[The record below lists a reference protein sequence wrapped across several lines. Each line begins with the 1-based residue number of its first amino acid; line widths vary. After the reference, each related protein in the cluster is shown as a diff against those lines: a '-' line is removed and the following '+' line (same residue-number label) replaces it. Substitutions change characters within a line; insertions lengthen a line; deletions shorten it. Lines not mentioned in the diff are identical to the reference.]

1 MRLSLLALAAVLLG
15 NQIEA
20 SDNKMTYP
28 PARRS
33 DQVDMYHGVRV
44 EDAYRWLED
53 ADSPETK
60 TWVAA
65 ENALTAE
72 YLAKVPVRQRIER
85 RLTELWNFE
94 RYSSFFKAGGRYFYS
109 RNDGLQNQNV
119 LYTAPSIQGNARVL
133 LDPNGLSKDGTVA
146 LSGLS
151 VSDNGKLLAYSI
163 SRSGSDW
170 QEWRVRD
177 IETGQDLPDL
187 VSWSKFSSA
196 AWSNDNSGFY
206 YQRFAEPSSAKEL
219 TGVNEFAKLYYHR
232 LGKAQSDDS
241 LIYERPDHKD
251 WNFAGQST
259 EDGRYLIMEI
269 SKGAE
274 DKNILFYQDLK
285 TPGAK
290 VVELVSVFEGAY
302 NFLGNE
308 GSRFYFRTTAASP
321 KGRII
326 MIDVTKPARANWKD
340 IVPEQKDTLQDA
352 RMAGGML
359 TLAYLKDA
367 YSATKIYKLDGSF
380 VRDVAMPGIGTV
392 AWSSARLSDT
402 ELFYSYTSFTIP
414 SAIYHYDLK
423 TGASTL
429 ARESKLS
436 FDPATYETKQVFYNS
451 KDGTRVPMFL
461 VYKKGLTQNG
471 ANPTYLYG
479 YGGFNVSLTP
489 SFSVTIIEWM
499 ERGGLFA
506 VPNLRGGGEYGEA
519 WHEAGTKQ
527 HKQNVFDD
535 FIAAAEWLIANR
547 YTSTPK
553 LAIGGGSNGGL
564 LIGACLNQ
572 RPDLFGAAL
581 PAVGVMDMLRF
592 HKFTIGWA
600 WTVDYG
606 SPDNP
611 EDFKALRAYSP
622 LHNIRVGTKY
632 PPTLITT
639 ADHDDRVVSGHSFK
653 YAAALQHAQE
663 GPAPILI
670 RIETKA
676 GHGAGKP
683 TAKLIE
689 EAADR
694 WAFLAKALQMN

>member
-1 MRLSLLALAAVLLG
+1 MRLSLIALAAALLG

-53 ADSPETK
+53 ADSAETK
-60 TWVAA
+60 TWVTA

-94 RYSSFFKAGGRYFYS
+94 RYSGFFKAGGRYFYS

-119 LYTAPSIQGNARVL
+119 LYNAPSIQGNARVL
-133 LDPNGLSKDGTVA
+133 LDPNALSKDGTVA
-146 LSGLS
+146 LSGLA

-177 IETGQDLPDL
+177 IETGQDLSDL
-187 VSWSKFSSA
+187 ISWSKFSSA
-196 AWSNDNSGFY
+196 AWSHDNGGFY

-219 TGVNEFAKLYYHR
+219 TGVNEFAKLYYHP
-232 LGKAQSDDS
+232 LGKPQSADK

-274 DKNILFYQDLK
+274 DKNLLFYQDLK
-285 TPGAK
+285 KPGAK
-290 VVELVSVFEGAY
+290 VVELVNVFEGAY

-308 GSRFYFRTTAASP
+308 GSRFYFRTTAGSQ

-340 IVPEQKDTLQDA
+340 IVPEQKETLQDA

-367 YSATKIYKLDGSF
+367 YSATKIYKLDGAF

-392 AWSSARLSDT
+392 TWSPARLGDT
-402 ELFYSYTSFTIP
+402 ELFYSYTSFTVP

-423 TGASTL
+423 TGVSTV

-436 FDPATYETKQVFYNS
+436 FDPAVYETKQVFYNS

-461 VYKKGLTQNG
+461 VYKKGLTQSG

-479 YGGFNVSLTP
+479 YGGFNISLTP
-489 SFSVTIIEWM
+489 SFSVPIIEWM

-606 SPDNP
+606 SPDNG

-622 LHNIRVGTKY
+622 LHNIRAGTKY

-683 TAKLIE
+683 TAKIIE

-694 WAFLAKALQMN
+694 WAFLAKALGME